1 MRGRR
6 RERLRVESRVHDTN
20 LRSVGEQNR
29 CQVGP
34 TILFECPAQIPRSS
48 LRSFSLWARH
58 PAETSAERNVR
69 SVRRNFAPWPAGG
82 ARVRKRRRE
91 GNARAAQGTARVESP
106 YTIQTCDPSVE
117 QNCCQVGPTI
127 LFECP
132 AQIPRSSLRSF
143 SLWARHPAETS
154 AERNVRSVRRNFAP
168 WPAGGA
174 RVRKRRREGNE
185 WAAGVER
192 RYTIQRTIRWLK
204 NRGQVGPT
212 ILFECP
218 AQIPRSSL
226 RSFSLWA
233 SPCLYLAPTLSS

>member
-34 TILFECPAQIPRSS
+34 TILLRAPRQDPPLLPSIIFPLGPPFCGDECR
-48 LRSFSLWARH
+48 
-58 PAETSAERNVR
+58 AER
-69 SVRRNFAPWPAGG
+69 ALGCGG
-82 ARVRKRRRE
+82 
-91 GNARAAQGTARVESP
+91 
-106 YTIQTCDPSVE
+106 I
-117 QNCCQVGPTI
+117 
-127 LFECP
+127 F
-132 AQIPRSSLRSF
+132 PRDQQ
-143 SLWARHPAETS
+143 A
-154 AERNVRSVRRNFAP
+154 
-168 WPAGGA
+168 GA

-185 WAAGVER
+185 WAARVER

-204 NRGQVGPT
+204 NRCQVGPT

-233 SPCLYLAPTLSS
+233 SPSCSASQSSRAAWV